1 MNICQKF
8 STPPFKSSYKT
19 KNSEMTQIIKCMTQM
34 TTKSTIWD
42 NSTQMKNLFQVLEMC
57 SKMPKGLLDDF
68 TYFYKSPKSLH
79 TQLPDFSFK
88 SLDPLR
94 NAS

>member
-1 MNICQKF
+1 MYDTNDNEINHLRQF
-8 STPPFKSSYKT
+8 YSSYK
-19 KNSEMTQIIKCMTQM
+19 
-34 TTKSTIWD
+34 
-42 NSTQMKNLFQVLEMC
+42 MKNLFQVLEMC